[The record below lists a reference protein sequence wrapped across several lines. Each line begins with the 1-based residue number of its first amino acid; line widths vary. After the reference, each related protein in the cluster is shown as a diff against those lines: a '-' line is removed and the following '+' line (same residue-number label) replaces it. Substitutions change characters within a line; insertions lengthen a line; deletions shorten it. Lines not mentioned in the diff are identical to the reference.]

1 MKQIS
6 ATPSI
11 FIRKTPVR
19 KIYISAALVTVLFLF
34 SCQTVPVT
42 GRQQISFVPAST
54 ILPMSFNAYG
64 DFLSKHKVIE
74 NTPQAQSVKHVGERI
89 QHAVERYMAEHN
101 MTDRLKGYQWEFHL
115 VEDNQINAWCMPG
128 GKVVVYSGILP
139 ITRNDA
145 GLAVVMGHEIGH
157 AIANHGGER
166 MSQELV
172 AQMGGLALAEALSQR
187 PQETQQLFMGAY
199 GLGTQVGVLL
209 PYNRIQESE
218 ADHLGLIFM
227 AMAGY
232 DPGGAVDFWQ
242 RMAANK
248 QGASQPEFLSTH
260 PADATRIKDIEHLV
274 PEALTYYTKAKGT
287 D

>member
-6 ATPSI
+6 AILSI
-11 FIRKTPVR
+11 FMRNTIVQKR
-19 KIYISAALVTVLFLF
+19 YIPAAIMTMLFLF

-54 ILPMSFNAYG
+54 ILPMSFSSYS
-64 DFLSKHKVIE
+64 DFISKHKLIE

-89 QHAVERYMAEHN
+89 QHAVERYMAEQN

-115 VEDNQINAWCMPG
+115 VEDSQINAWCMPG

-139 ITRNDA
+139 ISRNDE

-166 MSQELV
+166 MSQELA
-172 AQMGGLALAEALSQR
+172 AQMGGLALSEALSQR

-199 GLGTQVGVLL
+199 GLGTQIGVLL
-209 PYNRIQESE
+209 PYSRIQESE

-227 AMAGY
+227 SMAGY
-232 DPGGAVDFWQ
+232 DPRGAVDFWQ
-242 RMAANK
+242 RMAAQK
-248 QGASQPEFLSTH
+248 QGSAQPQFLSTH

-287 D
+287 N